1 MRGRAVASFLL
12 ALATSA
18 AVAQE
23 IDPRDLDRRT
33 LERRAVEAAIWGMPL
48 VSVETM
54 RQAFF
59 RAGAKY
65 GDILYFTRPADWR
78 FQTTTPNGS
87 SLYVYLNF
95 NLKDGPVV
103 LDFPAAVG
111 AGLFGSL
118 SDAWQVPLVEVGP
131 EGDDRGKGGKY
142 LLIPPDFKG
151 SLPKDH
157 FPVRSATYNGYGLF
171 RAIPA
176 TSSEEDVAKA
186 IALSKKVR
194 LYPLAHAA
202 DPPAMHAIDITG
214 KLFEGIPRYDD
225 SFYDSLARMVGEEPV
240 QIRDFVA
247 MAQVHSLGIEK
258 GKEFKPGRETRAS
271 LRKAI
276 AEAHAGFMRRAAAGD
291 PWWPKSKWIVSASLG
306 PKTAFTYILPDHLEI
321 DERAMTF
328 FLAYAPPKRLG
339 RATFYLASFKDSS
352 AESFRGERTY
362 RLRVPANVPAK
373 QFWAVTVYDLASA
386 GFIRESP
393 RVSLDSYDHKAQRNG
408 DGSLDVYFGP
418 KAPPGKEANWIYT
431 APGKPWFTFFR
442 FYGPGN
448 ALFEK
453 SWKLGDIEEMK

>member
-1 MRGRAVASFLL
+1 MRSRAVASLLL
-12 ALATSA
+12 AFAVYPA
-18 AVAQE
+18 AAQE
-23 IDPRDLDRRT
+23 PGPEDLDRRAF
-33 LERRAVEAAIWGMPL
+33 ERRAVEAAVWGMPL
-48 VSVETM
+48 VSVDAM

-59 RAGAKY
+59 HAGARY
-65 GDILYFTRPADWR
+65 GDVLYFTRPADWK
-78 FQTTTPNGS
+78 FQTPTPNAS

-95 NLKDGPVV
+95 NLKEGPVV
-103 LDFPAAVG
+103 LDFPAAIG

-118 SDAWQVPLVEVGP
+118 SDAWEAPLAEMGP
-131 EGDDRGKGGKY
+131 EGDDQGNGGRY

-151 SLPKDH
+151 EVPKGH
-157 FPVRSATYNGYGLF
+157 YPVRSPTYNGYGLF

-186 IALSKKVR
+186 VTLSRKVR
-194 LYPLAHAA
+194 VYPLARAA
-202 DPPAMHAIDITG
+202 EPPATRVIDITG
-214 KLFEGIPRYDD
+214 KLFEGIPRYDET
-225 SFYDSLARMVGEEPV
+225 FYDSLARMVGEEPV

-247 MAQVHSLGIEK
+247 MAQLRTLGMEK
-258 GKEFKPGRETRAS
+258 GKPFKPDRGKREI

-276 AEAHAGFMRRAAAGD
+276 AEAHAGFMQRAAAGN
-291 PWWPKSKWIVSASLG
+291 PWWPKSRWIIPASLG
-306 PKTAFTYILPDHLEI
+306 PRTFFSYLLPDRLEI

-328 FLAYAPPKRLG
+328 FLGYAAPRRLG
-339 RATFYLASFKDSS
+339 RATFTLASFRDT
-352 AESFRGERTY
+352 AGTAFRGERTY

-373 QFWAVTVYDLASA
+373 QFWAVTVYDMATA

-418 KAPPGKEANWIYT
+418 KPPPGKEANWIYT

-442 FYGPGN
+442 MYGPGN
-448 ALFEK
+448 AVFEK